1 MTDLAGLQVDLFE
14 GRWCAS
20 VTRGDV
26 VRVGDVDGFVHCFG
40 PRFHLDG
47 SKYLETSV
55 LGFQVAAVGV
65 RGERIRELR
74 WTGRPEFRGS
84 LAGRIGVLAG
94 GLEQTGEEG
103 CHERSQCWCRG
114 TDQSQVDLDSSGQ
127 QNRPAHPGRIV
138 GTKHT
143 LVDIG
148 GTDGTGDINDNTK
161 TENRHDS
168 KSLPGGQLQVPNQWH
183 GKDGTHEIGKD
194 VDKTGGENGGAIVK
208 ASMGIF
214 GL

>member
-26 VRVGDVDGFVHCFG
+26 VRVGDVDSFVHCFG

-55 LGFQVAAVGV
+55 LGFQVAAVGA

-84 LAGRIGVLAG
+84 LAGRVGVLAG

-114 TDQSQVDLDSSGQ
+114 TDLDFVSLC
-127 QNRPAHPGRIV
+127 NC
-138 GTKHT
+138 
-143 LVDIG
+143 
-148 GTDGTGDINDNTK
+148 
-161 TENRHDS
+161 
-168 KSLPGGQLQVPNQWH
+168 KSRL
-183 GKDGTHEIGKD
+183 
-194 VDKTGGENGGAIVK
+194 
-208 ASMGIF
+208 
-214 GL
+214 